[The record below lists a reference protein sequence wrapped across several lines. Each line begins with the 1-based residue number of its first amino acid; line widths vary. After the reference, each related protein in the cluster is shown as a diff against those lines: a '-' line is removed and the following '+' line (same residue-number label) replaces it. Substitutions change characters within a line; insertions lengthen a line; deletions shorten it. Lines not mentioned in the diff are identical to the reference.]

1 MRFILTGF
9 TQDTGFR
16 VFTFEGVGPD
26 QTRTGFSV
34 GADLA
39 LSRRYGIRMQE
50 LPLLCREFL
59 ERCSEGEQA
68 RTFTFTEAEMLV
80 YAKRCAAERQAR
92 LIESTVLPQIEHAF
106 ELARLGYA
114 SGEGTFSEVL
124 DARRLLLST
133 QLEYV
138 EARAGLARAR
148 AGLETATGAL

>member
-34 GADLA
+34 GTDLA

-80 YAKRCAAERQAR
+80 YANRCEAERQAR
-92 LIESTVLPQIEHAF
+92 PKRNSTFKPSLRQEEGESPAVTGSGDNLTNSPPSLPNG
-106 ELARLGYA
+106 LAVA
-114 SGEGTFSEVL
+114 SGSAAKTEV
-124 DARRLLLST
+124 
-133 QLEYV
+133 
-138 EARAGLARAR
+138 
-148 AGLETATGAL
+148 